1 MKFGPV
7 TLDLAEGAILAH
19 SLRLDGAKLPKGHV
33 LTAADVAALRAA
45 SVEHVVAARLE
56 VDDVEENTAAQR
68 LAQALAPEPA
78 KLGLRLSGAGAG
90 RVNLIAD
97 RPGIVRL
104 DAARLHA
111 VNAVDPM
118 ITVAT
123 LPDLARVEPG
133 TMLATIKIISY
144 AVPQTALDLACAA
157 ARDALHVAA
166 PVLRTATLIETTL
179 EGDAPENVPDKG
191 RRVTQMR
198 LERLG
203 LTLTDR
209 VIVRH
214 DALDIGAA
222 LQHAP
227 GDLLLILTASATSD
241 AHDTAPEGLRAAGG
255 QVTRFGMPVD
265 PGNLLFL
272 GHLGKKP
279 VLGLPGCARSPALNG
294 ADWVLERVA
303 CGMDIGAQDIAAMGV
318 GGLLKEIPSRPRP
331 RPRRAAE
338 KRADGQAGQKDGK
351 TGGDAGAA

>member
-19 SLRLDGAKLPKGHV
+19 SMRLDGAKLPKGHV
-33 LTAADVAALRAA
+33 VTAADIAALRAA
-45 SVEHVVAARLE
+45 SVDRVVVARLE
-56 VDDVEENTAAQR
+56 PGDVEENAAAHR
-68 LAQALAPEPA
+68 LAQALAPDPA
-78 KLGLRLSGAGAG
+78 AQGLRLSGAGAG

-97 RPGIVRL
+97 RAGIVRL
-104 DAARLHA
+104 DVARLHA
-111 VNAVDPM
+111 INAVDPM

-144 AVPQTALDLACAA
+144 AVPQRALDAACAEA
-157 ARDALHVAA
+157 QDALRVVA
-166 PVLRTATLIETTL
+166 PVFQTATLIETML
-179 EGDAPENVPDKG
+179 GSDAPETLPDKG
-191 RRVTQMR
+191 RRVMQMR

-203 LTLTDR
+203 LTLTER

-214 DALDIGAA
+214 DATAIGAA
-222 LQHAP
+222 LQQAP
-227 GDLLLILTASATSD
+227 GQMLLILTASATSD

-255 QVTRFGMPVD
+255 RVTRFGMPVD

-272 GHLGKKP
+272 GHLGEKP

-294 ADWVLERVA
+294 ADWVLERIA
-303 CGMDIGAQDIAAMGV
+303 CGIEIGAQEIAAMGV

-331 RPRRAAE
+331 RRAAE
-338 KRADGQAGQKDGK
+338 KSG
-351 TGGDAGAA
+351 

>member
-7 TLDLAEGAILAH
+7 PLDQAEGAILAH
-19 SLRLDGAKLPKGHV
+19 SLRLDVARLPKGHV
-33 LTAADVAALRAA
+33 LTAADIATLRAA
-45 SVEHVVAARLE
+45 SVDQVTVARL
-56 VDDVEENTAAQR
+56 DAGDIQENAAAHR
-68 LAQALAPEPA
+68 LAQALAPDPVSQ
-78 KLGLRLSGAGAG
+78 GLRLSGAGAG

-104 DAARLHA
+104 DVQRLHA
-111 VNAVDPM
+111 INAIEPM

-123 LPDLARVEPG
+123 LPDLARVDPG

-144 AVPQTALDLACAA
+144 AVPQTALDAACADA
-157 ARDALHVAA
+157 AGALRVSA
-166 PVLRTATLIETTL
+166 PVFRTATLIETTL
-179 EGDAPENVPDKG
+179 DGDAPDKG
-191 RRVTQMR
+191 RRVTQTR

-214 DALDIGAA
+214 DATEIAA
-222 LQHAP
+222 AVQQAP
-227 GDLLLILTASATSD
+227 GQVLLILTASATSD

-255 QVTRFGMPVD
+255 QVVRFGMPVD

-272 GHLGKKP
+272 GHLGDKP

-294 ADWVLERVA
+294 ADWVLERVV
-303 CGMDIGAQDIAAMGV
+303 CGIDIGGQDIAAMGV

-331 RPRRAAE
+331 RRAADAQ
-338 KRADGQAGQKDGK
+338 ADTQAGKPGK
-351 TGGDAGAA
+351 DAGAA